1 MKSIKVYD
9 CPKLSFLCRSILV
22 ALMAGKAEVQYNP
35 SIIQPSKVAAE
46 IANLG
51 FPCTVLEESGSSGE

>member
-1 MKSIKVYD
+1 MFSITQNFKSI
-9 CPKLSFLCRSILV
+9 FCRSILV
-22 ALMAGKAEVQYNP
+22 ALMAGKAEGQYNP